1 MKLKNLKK
9 KIKNIIINLYPLNKI
24 YFLYKI
30 KKLSKKK
37 YYYAENA
44 EDVIINTLFNHRTD
58 GYYIDVGCYH
68 PVRGSLTYKLYNK
81 GWRGVNIDI
90 SSSSINLFNIARP
103 KDKNLNVGIT
113 NNNGEG
119 FYYQLSNI
127 NQGNSLKKYDNAEK
141 IKIKLSTIDQIIT
154 DLKIE
159 KIDYIN
165 IDAEYRDFEAL
176 QGLSLSKVRP
186 SLITIED
193 ANNFDISNIINTNIN
208 KYLVERN
215 YFFFSRT
222 ICTSF
227 YIDNK
232 FKDKLDNILNTRNKI
247 SL

>member
-1 MKLKNLKK
+1 M
-9 KIKNIIINLYPLNKI
+9 
-24 YFLYKI
+24 
-30 KKLSKKK
+30 
-37 YYYAENA
+37 
-44 EDVIINTLFNHRTD
+44 
-58 GYYIDVGCYH
+58 
-68 PVRGSLTYKLYNK
+68 
-81 GWRGVNIDI
+81 
-90 SSSSINLFNIARP
+90 
-103 KDKNLNVGIT
+103 
-113 NNNGEG
+113 
-119 FYYQLSNI
+119 
-127 NQGNSLKKYDNAEK
+127 
-141 IKIKLSTIDQIIT
+141 
-154 DLKIE
+154 KIE

-215 YFFFSRT
+215 YFLFSRT

>member
-1 MKLKNLKK
+1 MKLKNLEK

-81 GWRGVNIDI
+81 GWRGVNIDV

-113 NNNGEG
+113 NNNGED
-119 FYYQLSNI
+119 FYYQLGNI

-141 IKIKLSTIDQIIT
+141 IKIKLSTIDQVIT

-176 QGLSLSKVRP
+176 QGLSLIKVRP

-215 YFFFSRT
+215 YFLFSRT